1 VKNRTSRAKN
11 EACFNF
17 YEAPSVLSKRK
28 VLARFSFPNRPW
40 CTEKNGRI
48 LADTAVVIESD
59 VG

>member
-1 VKNRTSRAKN
+1 MKLLQFFRGAVGFIKKK
-11 EACFNF
+11 
-17 YEAPSVLSKRK
+17 SVCTI
-28 VLARFSFPNRPW
+28 FFPNRPW